1 MAKIELTAVFNS
13 RVESIKADK
22 EYENGSLVGAGD
34 LVEGEGRLRQAVEA
48 TNDNHY
54 LVSTVELNFGED
66 IKSYDYVNKAGDNMR
81 AHQLEKGDT
90 VTVEA
95 KLHEA
100 DLKAGD
106 ILGVSAGKFVKDE
119 NGAYKVDLV
128 RTIGIRRAPAYQI
141 IKIK

>member
-1 MAKIELTAVFNS
+1 MAKLELTAVFNS

-22 EYENGSLVGAGD
+22 EYENGSLVGAGN
-34 LVEGEGRLRQAVEA
+34 LVEGEGRLRQAAPA

-54 LVSTVELNFGED
+54 LVSTVELNFGDD
-66 IKSYDYVNKAGDNMR
+66 IKSYDYTNKAGSNMR

-90 VTVEA
+90 VTVEQ

-100 DLKAGD
+100 GLVAGD
-106 ILGVSAGKFVKDE
+106 IVGVKDGKFAKDE
-119 NGAYKVDLV
+119 AGAYKVDLV
-128 RTIGIRRAPAYQI
+128 RTIGIKRAPAYQI